1 MMRGFI
7 PFTDSSG
14 NPVVEILTRTSLG
27 ITIVYYSLVSVAFI
41 YLGHTHARLSVVH
54 SAITIFAGLITWT
67 LLEYLINRILYRIS
81 NRIPTMSGF
90 RNAVHGIHQGKFR
103 DKDSALMPPV
113 PGLVISLATFGAN
126 FSFMGWTAAYFTAGL
141 ALGYVIYAWVH
152 YSIHVRPPH
161 PLLRFLWRHHTLHH
175 FKYPDKAFGVT
186 SPFWDI
192 VFRTMPPKSVK
203 KIEEEHVHLN

>member
-7 PFTDSSG
+7 PVNDASG
-14 NPVVEILTRTSLG
+14 NPVLEILTRTSLG
-27 ITIVYYSLVSVAFI
+27 ITIVYYSLVSAAFV
-41 YLGHTHARLSVVH
+41 YLGYTHTSLSVFRSSILV
-54 SAITIFAGLITWT
+54 IGGLVTWT
-67 LLEYLINRILYRIS
+67 LLEYLINCAIYWIS

-90 RNAVHGIHQGKFR
+90 RNAVHGIQQGKFR

-113 PGLVISLATFGAN
+113 PGLVISLTAFGAN
-126 FSFMGWTAAYFTAGL
+126 FSLMGWPAAYFTSGL
-141 ALGYVIYAWVH
+141 ALGYVLFAWVH
-152 YSIHVRPPH
+152 YNIHVRPPH

-203 KIEEEHVHLN
+203 KVEQKHVHLN